1 MENKENQANDDDF
14 GLPNINP
21 KAKESASS
29 ESRPISPSNKKM
41 ATHTNVPQ
49 KKSSAPIVITMI
61 LIILIA
67 LALVYY
73 FVIRQPVKPVVK
85 EQPKDTTQYVVEKPI
100 EEPVIEEP
108 VTPAVG
114 TITIIEERTGKS
126 YVVVGSF
133 FDEDLANDYAQV
145 LSNAGKS
152 PKIIKPSGKNKF
164 HRVAVE
170 EFDNYNDAFNRAEAV
185 SQDYKEKPWALKY

>member
-14 GLPNINP
+14 GLPDINP
-21 KAKESASS
+21 KAKETASS
-29 ESRPISPSNKKM
+29 ERKPISPRDRKPVAPPVEEKN
-41 ATHTNVPQ
+41 
-49 KKSSAPIVITMI
+49 SSAPVIATMLVVIVI
-61 LIILIA
+61 A
-67 LALVYY
+67 LGLVYF
-73 FVIRQPVKPVVK
+73 FVIRKPSKPAVS

-100 EEPVIEEP
+100 EEPIIEEP
-108 VTPAVG
+108 VSTAG
-114 TITIIEERTGKS
+114 TVTVIEERTGKS

-133 FDEDLANDYAQV
+133 FDEDLADDYAQI
-145 LSNAGKS
+145 LAKDGKS

-185 SQDYKEKPWALKY
+185 AQDYKEKPWALKY

>member
-14 GLPNINP
+14 GLPDISP
-21 KAKESASS
+21 KAKESAPA
-29 ESRPISPSNKKM
+29 ERKTNAPVNKKM
-41 ATHTNVPQ
+41 TNTSNTPQ
-49 KKSSAPIVITMI
+49 AKSSGPIVATMI
-61 LIILIA
+61 VVLLVA
-67 LALVYY
+67 LALVYF
-73 FVIRQPVKPVVK
+73 FVIRKPVKSVVS
-85 EQPKDTTQYVVEKPI
+85 EEPKDTTQYVIEKPL

-108 VTPAVG
+108 AGPAAG

-133 FDEDLANDYAQV
+133 FDEDLANDYAQI
-145 LSNAGKS
+145 LAKEGKS
-152 PKIIKPSGKNKF
+152 PRIIKPSGKNKF

-170 EFDNYNDAFNRAEAV
+170 EFDNYNDAFNKAEAV